1 MNKNELISYLR
12 RFCISSVYESNSNV
26 SDMNGSV
33 LYGCAN
39 DQKNKEVVDS
49 ILNLDKDIYSDL
61 SKDFNLNSIHHSQL
75 FVVFGEDALSMSFT
89 ISIDNR
95 SVILKVNVFIADKKE
110 IRIEIIKENETIKR
124 IIL

>member
-1 MNKNELISYLR
+1 
-12 RFCISSVYESNSNV
+12 
-26 SDMNGSV
+26 MNGSV

-49 ILNLDKDIYSDL
+49 VLNLDKDIYSDL